1 METDKLLLEIYGKVE
16 ATSVNVTHIL
26 NNHKCLDDKVMALHK
41 RVDKH
46 DGYIKYGMGV
56 MMVIGAIIT
65 MAWEWIKAK
74 WRA

>member
-16 ATSVNVTHIL
+16 ATATNVSHIL
-26 NNHKCLDDKVMALHK
+26 ATQRKHEDCVSALHK

-46 DGYIKYGMGV
+46 DGYIKWGMGV
-56 MMVIGAIIT
+56 FAVLGIVAGII
-65 MAWEWIKAK
+65 WEWVKAK